1 MVVNAVSVREIK
13 VRDITFKFKFKFLL
27 CILLAPFFSF
37 ASSTWNAKSAQ
48 MQCGLALV
56 KVSAECQV
64 NQKSPKENICKN
76 YRLVIKNGTNNKEF
90 SLPYIPS
97 RQKVLL
103 EGQGYSFNNV
113 VKSGDWAPSTMKCYD
128 NENIVIGYHLGLDE
142 EESVKGSLLSYIDAP
157 FIDFSGDFITGKKLS
172 ELRSREIK
180 NPYDNTNIDFISNR

>member
-1 MVVNAVSVREIK
+1 MVVNAVIVREIK
-13 VRDITFKFKFKFLL
+13 VRDITSKFKFLL

-37 ASSTWNAKSAQ
+37 ASGTWHTKSAQ
-48 MQCGLALV
+48 MQCGSALV

-64 NQKSPKENICKN
+64 NQKSPTENICKN
-76 YRLVIKNGTNNKEF
+76 YRLIINNGTNNKEF
-90 SLPYIPS
+90 SLPYIPN

-113 VKSGDWAPSTMKCYD
+113 VKPGDWAPSTMKCYD
-128 NENIVIGYHLGLDE
+128 NENVVIGYHLGLDE

-157 FIDFSGDFITGKKLS
+157 FIDLSGRFITGNKLS

-180 NPYDNTNIDFISNR
+180 NPYDNTNIDFINNR